1 MPISKE
7 QAEELK
13 NDFLEY
19 SGGFTPDEAF
29 DEVKAYVEHNCPP
42 YCTQEELDDF
52 LNKWGDEEEGK
63 PKSSVFEDT
72 GTRPPKK
79 VRSKLF
85 LLTYFD
91 DETTYVVRASTE
103 ERAKKKWLR
112 DRAEAGATDLEEDG
126 IELEELVFSKHDVA
140 SFNFGESPNPR

>member
-1 MPISKE
+1 MSLSKE

-19 SGGFTPDEAF
+19 SGGFGPHEAF
-29 DEVKAYVEHNCPP
+29 DEMTTYVDVNCPP
-42 YCTQEELDDF
+42 YCTQDELQEFFDEWM
-52 LNKWGDEEEGK
+52 KEEEAK
-63 PKSSVFEDT
+63 PTPS
-72 GTRPPKK
+72 KK

-85 LLTYFD
+85 LLTYME

-112 DRAEAGATDLEEDG
+112 DRAEIGAADVEEDG

-140 SFNFGESPNPR
+140 SFNFGTSPNPR